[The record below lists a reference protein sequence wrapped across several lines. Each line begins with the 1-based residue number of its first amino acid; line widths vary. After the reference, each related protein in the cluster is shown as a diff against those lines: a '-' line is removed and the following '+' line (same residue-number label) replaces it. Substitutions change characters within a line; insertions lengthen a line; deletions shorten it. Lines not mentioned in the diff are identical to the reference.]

1 MLRVVILGLSLELL
15 LSSLDRVRRIWGAI
29 TSEPPQSMAGGLNH
43 FERKWNPSSL
53 LDMKNFAPVL
63 LVLSVLST
71 MAVPQNAR
79 FHIRPPPCGTALAGS
94 QCRGAVGDGNQG
106 QIKGGDLG
114 LFLELLPSSLALIR
128 DFGGLSVGVAQ
139 MRCFDRNNKLTA
151 TPIPPLLA

>member
-71 MAVPQNAR
+71 MEFHVHHALHICPSKFDTVVNR
-79 FHIRPPPCGTALAGS
+79 FEQFIAGCALNIRGLAESG
-94 QCRGAVGDGNQG
+94 
-106 QIKGGDLG
+106 
-114 LFLELLPSSLALIR
+114 
-128 DFGGLSVGVAQ
+128 
-139 MRCFDRNNKLTA
+139 
-151 TPIPPLLA
+151 

>member
-79 FHIRPPPCGTALAGS
+79 FVSSGNRLERGIPHHSICSSEEPHRGFPCGFQTGH
-94 QCRGAVGDGNQG
+94 R
-106 QIKGGDLG
+106 I
-114 LFLELLPSSLALIR
+114 
-128 DFGGLSVGVAQ
+128 
-139 MRCFDRNNKLTA
+139 
-151 TPIPPLLA
+151 

>member
-79 FHIRPPPCGTALAGS
+79 FVSSGNRLSEAYRTILYVPPKSPTQDFLAVFRPGTVSDRAL
-94 QCRGAVGDGNQG
+94 N
-106 QIKGGDLG
+106 
-114 LFLELLPSSLALIR
+114 
-128 DFGGLSVGVAQ
+128 
-139 MRCFDRNNKLTA
+139 
-151 TPIPPLLA
+151 